1 MLKQLFVATVALTA
15 YTACSDTYL
24 SEVDNSVPGSAISG
38 ETSANSFVLTD
49 ANGQKVTKVS
59 PDYGIYYLDIK
70 TDGMWYIE
78 ATDNME
84 FTPTRSYGNGSA
96 RVPVVIA
103 NNWAD
108 ARQLTYNVKFL
119 NDMGATRR
127 APDASD
133 DTPTTQTVDQE
144 ANSDLEKFKKIVSSN
159 LFVGFGY
166 NPEKNIIPEL
176 CTGIEIFK
184 MDSINAPELKLVASA
199 LAPQAVEEYYYATSE
214 ESMDKLVHVKGNA
227 GGNFG
232 SVKLKLDANV
242 NVTNSKKSGS
252 MTVQKSLIRSVYSRE
267 LHWANALVGDKYYSE
282 GFKYYKQRF
291 IDQIKLAKDSVQK
304 AAAAKEF
311 FSIVGTHFIS
321 KSMLGCQMDYRMTVD
336 SSKATTA
343 TSVKAALDLKWQQQ
357 VKDTA
362 KVDSATQENLKKLV
376 PDSLRKNFVFN
387 GNVQVTDSAFSA
399 ASSTK
404 ASVKVRGGAVEK
416 VNILA
421 TGGTLKCDD
430 LAEWLL
436 GAAPEKATM
445 VGITNHP
452 IYVLFK
458 DDKEGDEKNA
468 HDFLQKIIDANYN
481 LDPQ

>member
-1 MLKQLFVATVALTA
+1 M
-15 YTACSDTYL
+15 
-24 SEVDNSVPGSAISG
+24 
-38 ETSANSFVLTD
+38 
-49 ANGQKVTKVS
+49 
-59 PDYGIYYLDIK
+59 
-70 TDGMWYIE
+70 
-78 ATDNME
+78 
-84 FTPTRSYGNGSA
+84 
-96 RVPVVIA
+96 
-103 NNWAD
+103 
-108 ARQLTYNVKFL
+108 
-119 NDMGATRR
+119 
-127 APDASD
+127 
-133 DTPTTQTVDQE
+133 
-144 ANSDLEKFKKIVSSN
+144 
-159 LFVGFGY
+159 
-166 NPEKNIIPEL
+166 
-176 CTGIEIFK
+176 
-184 MDSINAPELKLVASA
+184 
-199 LAPQAVEEYYYATSE
+199 APQAVEEYYYATSE

-291 IDQIKLAKDSVQK
+291 INQIKLAKDSVQK

-343 TSVKAALDLKWQQQ
+343 TSVKAALDFKWQQQ

-421 TGGTLKCDD
+421 TGGTLKCND

-468 HDFLQKIIDANYN
+468 HDSLQKIIDANYN